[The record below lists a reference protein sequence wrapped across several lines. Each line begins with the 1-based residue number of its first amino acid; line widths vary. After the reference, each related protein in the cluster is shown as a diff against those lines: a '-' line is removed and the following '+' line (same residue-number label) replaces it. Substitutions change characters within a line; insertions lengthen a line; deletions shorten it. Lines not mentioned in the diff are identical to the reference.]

1 MHNETVGTVLITQK
15 QISEKAAEIGRKIE
29 EDFRGESVVLVGIL
43 RGAVLWMADIMKNVN
58 LDMTIDF
65 MSVSSY
71 GSSTKSSGIV
81 KINKD
86 LDTDIE
92 GQNVIIV
99 EDIVD

>member
-71 GSSTKSSGIV
+71 GSSTK
-81 KINKD
+81 
-86 LDTDIE
+86 
-92 GQNVIIV
+92 
-99 EDIVD
+99 